1 MFLAKPELY
10 RTNIVEKNKN
20 ITVAKFMDS
29 FLKSIVKEKT
39 LFEQIYNNVFE
50 QLKHLPT
57 NTDNQIMQLIYTII
71 KGASKIVATSD
82 FNPWII

>member
-1 MFLAKPELY
+1 
-10 RTNIVEKNKN
+10 
-20 ITVAKFMDS
+20 MDS

-71 KGASKIVATSD
+71 KGASK
-82 FNPWII
+82 